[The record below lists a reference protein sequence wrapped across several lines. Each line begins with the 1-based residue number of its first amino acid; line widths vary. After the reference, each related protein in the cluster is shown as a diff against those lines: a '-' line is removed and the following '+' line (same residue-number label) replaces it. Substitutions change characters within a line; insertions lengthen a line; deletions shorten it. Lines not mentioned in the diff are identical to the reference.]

1 MKKNNILLIGA
12 GGHTEA
18 CIDVIESQKKYKIVG
33 VIGLK
38 KEVGKLILNK
48 YEVIGEDKDL
58 FKLSNKIKN
67 AIIAIGQIKSPSLR
81 INCFRKLKKLNFNL
95 PIIKSP
101 FAVISKH
108 SQIGEGTIVMH
119 RSIIGSNVKIG
130 KNCIIN
136 SNSLIEHG
144 SMIGDNTH
152 VATSVTINS
161 GVRIQSNNFIGSNS
175 VIKQNLVIGRNSV
188 IGMGSVVLRNCSPE
202 SLIKGN
208 EKK

>member
-12 GGHTEA
+12 GGHAEA
-18 CIDVIESQKKYKIVG
+18 CIDVIESQKKYKIIG
-33 VIGLK
+33 AIGLE

-48 YEVIGEDKDL
+48 YKVIGGDKDL

-67 AIIAIGQIKSPSLR
+67 AIIVIGQIRSPNLR
-81 INCFRKLKKLNFNL
+81 INYFKKLKKLKFNL
-95 PIIKSP
+95 PIIKSA
-101 FAVISKH
+101 FAVISKY
-108 SQIGEGTIVMH
+108 SQIGEGTIIMH
-119 RSIIGSNVKIG
+119 RSIIGPNVKIG

-144 SMIGDNTH
+144 SIIGDNTH

-161 GVRIQSNNFIGSNS
+161 GVKIESNSFIGSNS
-175 VIKQNLVIGRNSV
+175 VVKQNLVIGRNSV
-188 IGMGSVVLRNCSPE
+188 VGMGSVILKNCPQG